1 MDGSEGGDG
10 RVAGKA
16 PEKGE
21 QVVDSFQDLVRDCS
35 LGGGGSP
42 ACWEVES
49 IEGLF
54 QVEDALVQN
63 AVGTSD
69 GMFVRWNN
77 FSVLVST
84 SSDDSILPCCCQS
97 GI

>member
-63 AVGTSD
+63 AVVDELWVNNGEEEPFTTS
-69 GMFVRWNN
+69 
-77 FSVLVST
+77 
-84 SSDDSILPCCCQS
+84 
-97 GI
+97 